1 MKSKFFLCFRPIVE
15 DSVLHNHAI
24 DRSSPTITKRSVK
37 NDPLF
42 EPRINCRRNRRDKF
56 FKALH
61 GDHSRNQET
70 LVLKGNHNQQREIT
84 SIGNLSKGKQSSRPY
99 SYNHRN
105 TISASASAS
114 DEIKK
119 YSSSVYLIIFAL
131 FATIYFGRV
140 YAIVLTSLWLLLFS
154 LVPKSICRILEK
166 FFIVGCGVQKQSY
179 DGTVEMRVT

>member
-15 DSVLHNHAI
+15 DSVIHNHTI
-24 DRSSPTITKRSVK
+24 DRSSPIITKRCGK

-42 EPRINCRRNRRDKF
+42 ESRSNYRRNRRDKF
-56 FKALH
+56 H
-61 GDHSRNQET
+61 GDHSGNQET

-105 TISASASAS
+105 TISASAAAS
-114 DEIKK
+114 DDIKK
-119 YSSSVYLIIFAL
+119 SSSSVYLIIFAL

-154 LVPKSICRILEK
+154 LVPKSICRILDK
-166 FFIVGCGVQKQSY
+166 FFIVGYRVQKQSY
-179 DGTVEMRVT
+179 NGS